1 MNSKHFSRSLL
12 AASLLSAWAGQA
24 LAADGFKVRFPLS
37 GTLGGEIAA
46 TVDNTGLYGSAVV
59 TQINIDKVT
68 DENGNPRSNTISGT
82 FVTPLPVAGANRS
95 ATYSGLVTGKLKQT
109 QTNANL
115 VIGYLSEKTYSG
127 GRFTLAF
134 NLPYTIKLDRKLT
147 YSGTTPTL
155 STLSPA
161 LTAPTAAAV
170 QAQSQA
176 GFDTAYQANLAAQ
189 SANGSGTVE
198 GIGDAELTAGW
209 VYRHDA
215 LKVVTGVTVALPT
228 GQYSANQQ
236 VNVGFGNFITVRPG
250 VGVAY
255 TPMEQLTLG
264 ARASLG
270 LNGKNRDNGIKSG
283 NFGAL
288 DIAAAWRT
296 PIGVIGPHVM
306 LVKQYTDDEGSTLG
320 GNRFSATGAGA
331 FFTTLVPSLGL
342 AVNLSYM
349 KMTTAKNAL
358 SGDFIQV
365 RASKAF

>member
-1 MNSKHFSRSLL
+1 MNPQPLGRRLL
-12 AASLLSAWAGQA
+12 AACVLGAWAGQA

-46 TVDNTGLYGSAVV
+46 TVDNAGLYGSAVL

-68 DENGNPRSNTISGT
+68 DDNGNPRSNTISGT

-95 ATYSGLVTGKLKQT
+95 ATYSGLVTGTLKQT

-115 VIGYLSEKTYSG
+115 IIGYLSEQTYHG

-134 NLPYTIKLDRKLT
+134 NLPYTLKLDRQLS

-155 STLSPA
+155 TTLAPA
-161 LTAPTAAAV
+161 LPAASAAAV

-176 GFDTAYQANLAAQ
+176 GFEIAYQANLVAQ
-189 SANGSGTVE
+189 SANSSGNVQ
-198 GIGDAELTAGW
+198 GMGDAELTAGW
-209 VYRHDA
+209 VYRADK
-215 LKVVTGVTVALPT
+215 LKLITGVTVALPT
-228 GQYSANQQ
+228 GQYSANSQ

-250 VGVAY
+250 VGLAY

-264 ARASLG
+264 VRASVG
-270 LNGKNRDNGIKSG
+270 INGRNRDNGIQSG
-283 NFGAL
+283 NFAAL
-288 DIAAAWRT
+288 DVAAAWRT

-306 LVKQYTDDEGSTLG
+306 MVKQITDDQGGTLG
-320 GNRFSATGAGA
+320 ANRFSATGAGA
-331 FFTTLVPSLGL
+331 FFTTLLPSLGL